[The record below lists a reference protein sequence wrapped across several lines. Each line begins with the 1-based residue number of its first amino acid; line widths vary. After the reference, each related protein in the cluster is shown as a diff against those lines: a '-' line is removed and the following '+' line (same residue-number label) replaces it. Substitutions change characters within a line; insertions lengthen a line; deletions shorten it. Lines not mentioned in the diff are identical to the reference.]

1 MQRELS
7 LYNNKRMK
15 RSELTP
21 ENAEFYNLG
30 LEDAAQLFRLPHKVP
45 LRKIHWYKP
54 EDTNSGFP
62 HFARRTDIR
71 DQIVDETYKLF
82 NHIAA
87 TKSKKFKDYKVPPV
101 RPFLKPMVAPVDKV
115 VSRAT
120 WCYPAVMSCA
130 ESVFGTNLYKAILEY
145 RDICELPICL
155 GRGMFTK
162 VGQYLRKIRPGEKC
176 FIGDYVKGDKN
187 VPSWKIRDAFKIAGS
202 MIDFDY
208 VGSDKISDRGKE
220 AYLRNWEY
228 LQWYFINT
236 PFVFDDILYR
246 KEGGFPSGSLFT
258 LLIWLIVNV
267 IDRAVLTRKLEGRRL
282 ERGEALAGG
291 DDGANIVKDASLT
304 LDDYVTGAAEIGT
317 KFHRAPKSSLEG
329 PQTLLEQP
337 MLSTVFSDV
346 NAFVRDEVDVFGR
359 CCYPSRWV
367 RSLEEAIGRVLSLSM
382 STANTMDRVHAF
394 ASYLLELPNLRWG
407 MPIQMDPNIWKYH
420 RYVTGL
426 KELRD
431 KRTTLAM
438 LCRAWCDRFKWMK
451 IFLRM

>member
-162 VGQYLRKIRPGEKC
+162 VGQYLRKIRPGK
-176 FIGDYVKGDKN
+176 
-187 VPSWKIRDAFKIAGS
+187 
-202 MIDFDY
+202 
-208 VGSDKISDRGKE
+208 
-220 AYLRNWEY
+220 
-228 LQWYFINT
+228 
-236 PFVFDDILYR
+236 VFY
-246 KEGGFPSGSLFT
+246 
-258 LLIWLIVNV
+258 
-267 IDRAVLTRKLEGRRL
+267 RRL
-282 ERGEALAGG
+282 RERRQEC
-291 DDGANIVKDASLT
+291 
-304 LDDYVTGAAEIGT
+304 
-317 KFHRAPKSSLEG
+317 P
-329 PQTLLEQP
+329 
-337 MLSTVFSDV
+337 
-346 NAFVRDEVDVFGR
+346 
-359 CCYPSRWV
+359 
-367 RSLEEAIGRVLSLSM
+367 
-382 STANTMDRVHAF
+382 
-394 ASYLLELPNLRWG
+394 
-407 MPIQMDPNIWKYH
+407 
-420 RYVTGL
+420 
-426 KELRD
+426 
-431 KRTTLAM
+431 
-438 LCRAWCDRFKWMK
+438 
-451 IFLRM
+451 